1 MRNLN
6 KGKGRRMTVEK
17 FGLKELER
25 YEAKVGFKKSDVR
38 TIKGVCVI
46 VDLPL
51 TVVPEV
57 SEVIAACN
65 KDVIASEKQ
74 IAKIKTD
81 DARNN
86 EETKQGIS
94 RLKAERESTKRK
106 NEQAITTSKVSTGNS
121 NGEIARLQKL
131 LKNFS

>member
-1 MRNLN
+1 
-6 KGKGRRMTVEK
+6 
-17 FGLKELER
+17 
-25 YEAKVGFKKSDVR
+25 
-38 TIKGVCVI
+38 VCAI

-57 SEVIAACN
+57 QEVIAACN
-65 KDVIASEKQ
+65 KDIVASERQ
-74 IAKIKTD
+74 IAKIRTE
-81 DARNN
+81 DAKSD
-86 EETKQGIS
+86 EETKQGIA